1 MSGES
6 TPRKI
11 WGNCCRLKSSHNSEV
26 VQLESGYR
34 IHQKLS
40 GNLNHA
46 RRVCAGT
53 ETDRG
58 TSRLINKM
66 TELVQKD
73 EK

>member
-1 MSGES
+1 MSVES

-11 WGNCCRLKSSHNSEV
+11 RGNCCRLKSSHNSEV

-34 IHQKLS
+34 THQKLS
-40 GNLNHA
+40 GNLNYA
-46 RRVCAGT
+46 RRVCVGI
-53 ETDRG
+53 ETDKI
-58 TSRLINKM
+58 TARLINKM